1 LFTSPGKTYS
11 LRYPK
16 TWTAAKKTS
25 GTDLRISNQSGAS
38 ASADIWALHEAT
50 TAGTPTSTLLADGVT
65 QLSAFGI
72 SNVKKKSSTKT
83 TLDGEPAQLVTY
95 SGTRAGSGATVSTV
109 SVTQIAGKYK
119 TTGVVLSLTT
129 KPKVLTQFTSTFQT
143 IISSFVFLNKK

>member
-1 LFTSPGKTYS
+1 LFTGPGKTYS

-25 GTDLRISNQSGAS
+25 GTDLRIFDQPGGSS
-38 ASADIWALHEAT
+38 SADVWALHEVT
-50 TAGTPTSTLLADGVT
+50 TAGTPTSTLLADGVK

-72 SNVKKKSSTKT
+72 SNVKKKRSTKA
-83 TLDGEPAQLVTY
+83 TLGGEPAQLVTY
-95 SGTRAGSGATVSTV
+95 SGTTSGSGATVSTV
-109 SVTQIAGKYK
+109 AITQIAGKYK

-129 KPKVLTQFTSTFQT
+129 KPKVLTQFTPMFQT